1 MTAPAADHLC
11 CRVVELAA
19 RVLPAEQRQRYALE
33 FIAELYGMPRSQQVR
48 HSIQVL
54 AHAWAL
60 RTVLTATSGARPQE
74 GTMTRTTRRPFR
86 CLLRIHRWHWLSTED
101 GERYECCLR
110 CGLDRTERVS
120 GLHPRT
126 MIGM

>member
-1 MTAPAADHLC
+1 MNAPVADPSC

-19 RVLPAEQRQRYALE
+19 RLLQAEQRQRYAME

-54 AHAWAL
+54 THAWGL
-60 RTVLTATSGARPQE
+60 RTVLTATSADHPQE
-74 GTMTRTTRRPFR
+74 GSMTLANRRPFR
-86 CLLRIHRWHWLSTED
+86 CLLRIHRWHWVSTED

-110 CGLDRTERVS
+110 CGRDRTDRS
-120 GLHPRT
+120 LPLHPRSI
-126 MIGM
+126 IGM